1 MSLCR
6 LMVMDF
12 MERIG
17 RWDNETGRPRY
28 DRYDLLFGRSYAEGF
43 LEEGYKKEPFYGFD
57 LRKFLKWINVR
68 LGVTR
73 EGRVGDDT
81 QADCNG

>member
-43 LEEGYKKEPFYGFD
+43 LCLTQENAELRRALKEIYGCGSIKQAEIIARESIEGKG
-57 LRKFLKWINVR
+57 
-68 LGVTR
+68 
-73 EGRVGDDT
+73 
-81 QADCNG
+81 